1 MSDFNENKKPAA
13 NKVYNAYPSGY
24 APYTERCGALKKMTS
39 QEVKDIINNE
49 LEGQSNLTNAHG
61 VNLKEC
67 LIEPIKESYL
77 SSVDESITLK
87 LWTVL
92 EESADRSG
100 YKITFDE
107 TDGTFGLGIM
117 TNKNELMDIG
127 TYGTFLETLKG
138 M

>member
-1 MSDFNENKKPAA
+1 
-13 NKVYNAYPSGY
+13 
-24 APYTERCGALKKMTS
+24 MTS
-39 QEVKDIINNE
+39 QEVKDIINKE
-49 LEGQSNLTNAHG
+49 LEGQSDPTNAHG
-61 VNLKEC
+61 VNLNEC
-67 LIEPIKESYL
+67 LIDPIKESYL
-77 SSVDESITLK
+77 SSVDESIIMQ

-92 EESADRSG
+92 EESSDRSG

-117 TNKNELMDIG
+117 TDKNELMDIG

>member
-1 MSDFNENKKPAA
+1 
-13 NKVYNAYPSGY
+13 
-24 APYTERCGALKKMTS
+24 MTS
-39 QEVKDIINNE
+39 QEVKNIIEKE
-49 LEGQSNLTNAHG
+49 LEGHSDLTNAHG
-61 VNLKEC
+61 INLNEC

-77 SSVDESITLK
+77 SSADESITFE

-92 EESADRSG
+92 EESTDRSG

-107 TDGTFGLGIM
+107 SDGTFGLGIM

-127 TYGTFLETLKG
+127 IYGTFLDTLKG

>member
-1 MSDFNENKKPAA
+1 MPAKA
-13 NKVYNAYPSGY
+13 GNCIY
-24 APYTERCGALKKMTS
+24 AKQLWCIKKMTS
-39 QEVKDIINNE
+39 QEVKDIIGKE
-49 LEGQSNLTNAHG
+49 LEGQPDLTNAHG
-61 VNLKEC
+61 INLNVC

-77 SSVDESITLK
+77 SSVDESIILE

-107 TDGTFGLGIM
+107 SEGTFGLGIM
-117 TNKNELMDIG
+117 TDKNELMDIG
-127 TYGTFLETLKG
+127 TYGTYMDTLKG

>member
-1 MSDFNENKKPAA
+1 
-13 NKVYNAYPSGY
+13 
-24 APYTERCGALKKMTS
+24 MTS
-39 QEVKDIINNE
+39 KEVKDIINKE
-49 LEGQSNLTNAHG
+49 LEGQADLSNTHG
-61 VNLKEC
+61 VNLNDC

-77 SSVDESITLK
+77 SSVDESITLE

-107 TDGTFGLGIM
+107 SDGTFGLGII
-117 TNKNELMDIG
+117 TDKNELMDIG
-127 TYGTFLETLKG
+127 TYGTFLDTLKG